1 MPFNKFIYLPDVEE
15 KKVEEEGLKDDEEEK
30 KEVSKTEEENGHIA
44 CDVRIFIKSHSLCS

>member
-15 KKVEEEGLKDDEEEK
+15 KKVEEEGLKDDEKEK

-44 CDVRIFIKSHSLCS
+44 CDVRTT